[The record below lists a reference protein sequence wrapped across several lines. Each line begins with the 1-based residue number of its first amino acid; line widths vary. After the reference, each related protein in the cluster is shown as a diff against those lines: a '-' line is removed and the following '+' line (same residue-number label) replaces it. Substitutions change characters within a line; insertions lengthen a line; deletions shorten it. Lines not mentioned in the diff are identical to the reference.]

1 MNHVR
6 EYHTTDIE
14 VRNEHSDY
22 KSRKMGGGWRIIRN
36 KKSVN
41 KNSI

>member
-1 MNHVR
+1 MNHVH

-22 KSRKMGGGWRIIRN
+22 KSRKMGVGGELLGT
-36 KKSVN
+36 
-41 KNSI
+41 KNL